1 MKIKETIRGWYQ
13 KEGVSSILKN
23 INWLVLDRI
32 IRMVGGLLI
41 NAWVSRYLGPKNIGI
56 WDFSVSVT
64 SFFLIFS
71 SLGIERVAIKN
82 FVEVSHEENI
92 KNFSTL
98 LSLRI
103 IISIISFLGAGFL
116 LQYYAENDIE
126 KIVIGWL
133 VASSILI
140 QVTEVITFDFQAN
153 LLSKFTVISK
163 TTGFILASLLK
174 VYLIIYNYELTYF
187 IGAFLLELFVGSLL
201 LLYHYFK
208 LRKPVYF
215 SFSKQ
220 LFQEYLHS
228 FLPLLLSAFAY
239 TVYTQIDQVMIG
251 RMIGDEALGVYSRAV
266 KLFMISTAI
275 YTILG
280 SSLFPELTKQW
291 KKGIDSLN
299 SSYERI
305 SSMLTGI
312 SYVGVFFTW
321 ILADL
326 VIDILYGEAFAGAA
340 LNLKILMISAIF
352 QYNGGM
358 RGNYLILTNK
368 RNIIMISSFCS
379 MGLNVLLNYL
389 LIPKYGTNGAAFASV
404 FTVFFTA
411 FVLNFFFKK
420 TIVIGLAQLRSFF
433 MIYFIRKVFKRN

>member
-1 MKIKETIRGWYQ
+1 MKIKEKIINWYQ
-13 KEGVSSILKN
+13 KDGVSSILKN

-82 FVEVSHEENI
+82 FVEVSHEKNI
-92 KNFSTL
+92 QNFSTL

-116 LQYYAENDIE
+116 LQYYAENDGE
-126 KIVIGWL
+126 KIIIGWL

-163 TTGFILASLLK
+163 ITGFILASVAK
-174 VYLIIYNYELTYF
+174 VYFIINDYDLTYF
-187 IGAFLLELFVGSLL
+187 IGAYLLELFIGSVL

-215 SFSKQ
+215 SFSKK
-220 LFQEYLHS
+220 LFNEYLHS

-251 RMIGDEALGVYSRAV
+251 RMLGDESLGVYSRAV

-275 YTILG
+275 YTILA

-291 KKGIDSLN
+291 KKGIESLN

-312 SYVGVFFTW
+312 SYVGVLFTW

-326 VIDILYGEAFAGAA
+326 IIDILYGKAFAGAA

-358 RGNYLILTNK
+358 RGNYLILTNQK
-368 RNIIMISSFCS
+368 NIIMISSFCS
-379 MGLNVLLNYL
+379 MGLNILLNYI
-389 LIPKYGTNGAAFASV
+389 LIPTYGTNGAAFASI
-404 FTVFFTA
+404 FTVFFTT
-411 FVLNFFFKK
+411 FLLNFLFKK
-420 TIVIGLAQLRSFF
+420 TIIIGKLQFRSYFF
-433 MIYFIRKVFKRN
+433 IYFIKKFLSKK